1 MKIFMLCTLS
11 LLLFACNGDKKNRQE
26 LEAQQRQI
34 DSLKATVKNISL
46 TVQTKSVRD
55 SIRRSKIAY
64 WKKQTTLMTVNLYAD
79 KAILG
84 KAKRIHLGRT
94 PAQRKKAIEESNKQ
108 LIVDLHRTRQV
119 MDSLRKYQE

>member
-1 MKIFMLCTLS
+1 MKLFIVCIFS
-11 LLLFACNGDKKNRQE
+11 LFLFACNGGKDRQE

-55 SIRRSKIAY
+55 SIRRVKIAY
-64 WKKQTTLMTVNLYAD
+64 WKKQTTLMTVSLYAD

-84 KAKRIHLGRT
+84 KAKQG
-94 PAQRKKAIEESNKQ
+94 N
-108 LIVDLHRTRQV
+108 
-119 MDSLRKYQE
+119 

>member
-1 MKIFMLCTLS
+1 MKLFIVCIFS
-11 LLLFACNGDKKNRQE
+11 LFLFACNGGKDRQE

-55 SIRRSKIAY
+55 SIRRVKIAY
-64 WKKQTTLMTVNLYAD
+64 WKKQTTLMTVSLYAD

-84 KAKRIHLGRT
+84 KAKQIHLGRT
-94 PAQRKKAIEESNKQ
+94 PAQRKRAIEEANKQ
-108 LIVDLHRTRQV
+108 LTMDLNRSRQIR
-119 MDSLRKYQE
+119 DSLRKYQD